1 MGAVERLTG
10 LSHHVIRA
18 WERRH
23 GVVKPDRTPSGMR
36 RYSEAD
42 IERLKLLGDAVKAG
56 HRISIIAKRS
66 NLEIKALLPEPS
78 KHELSTILDAMLN
91 AVRHLKRAE
100 LERLLTREALAL
112 GPFDFCCL
120 VIGPLLHRIG
130 EAWSDSELCIAEE
143 HVATATIKGVLMP
156 LFRFGH
162 ERVNG
167 DMMLFST
174 LPEERHEIG
183 ALMSAVCAQDAGARV
198 LYLGPDLPVAE
209 LIAATRRSA
218 ARVVGLSAVMPPT
231 AARLAD
237 LAELRRT
244 LSRTIEIWIGGR
256 GWSGVEVPS
265 GVRQVATLDE
275 LRQRVLRQHET
286 ALPRRGKR
294 PGASERPR

>member
-1 MGAVERLTG
+1 MTTKPPIRVSVGAVERLTG

-42 IERLKLLGDAVKAG
+42 IVRLKLLGDAVKAG
-56 HRISIIAKRS
+56 HRISIIAKLS
-66 NLEIKALLPEPS
+66 NQEIRTLLPES
-78 KHELSTILDAMLN
+78 SQHELSTILDAMLK
-91 AVRHLKRAE
+91 AARHLNRAE

-120 VIGPLLHRIG
+120 VVGPLLDRIG
-130 EAWSDSELCIAEE
+130 EAWPDSELCITEE
-143 HVATATIKGVLMP
+143 HVATATIKGVLMS

-198 LYLGPDLPVAE
+198 LYLGPDLPIAE

-218 ARVVGLSAVMPPT
+218 ARVLGLSAVIPPT
-231 AARLAD
+231 AAHLAD

-244 LSRTIEIWIGGR
+244 LPRAIEIWIGGR
-256 GWSGVEVPS
+256 GWSGVDVPS
-265 GVRQVATLDE
+265 GVRVVATLDE
-275 LRQRVLRQHET
+275 LRQRVLRLAKK
-286 ALPRRGKR
+286 ALLQR
-294 PGASERPR
+294 